1 MLFRSEDI
9 VFATGDTFRPFL
21 DFHEQLDRDG
31 TLFDRYIFITSV
43 DDDGNG
49 TGRYLYLQLKA
60 GPSHLRR
67 SREGREIFRIKKPR
81 HIQTWTQQPYPVMLV
96 IGREVD
102 PMAWDRVSWDRLVE
116 VNLTDPEWR
125 DPELK
130 RRHLHLSAPFGSSSR
145 ETRAFP
151 DVRWMEITSVL
162 KRELASGRQPEE
174 IKQIEFVGE
183 TLDLASVLRWR
194 DRLREGYRG

>member
-1 MLFRSEDI
+1 
-9 VFATGDTFRPFL
+9 
-21 DFHEQLDRDG
+21 
-31 TLFDRYIFITSV
+31 
-43 DDDGNG
+43 
-49 TGRYLYLQLKA
+49 
-60 GPSHLRR
+60 
-67 SREGREIFRIKKPR
+67 
-81 HIQTWTQQPYPVMLV
+81 MLV
-96 IGREVD
+96 IGLEAD
-102 PMAWDRVSWDRLVE
+102 PMAWNRVSWDRLNE
-116 VNLTDPEWR
+116 FSMTEIDWP

-130 RRHLHLSAPFGSSSR
+130 RRHLNLSDPFGSSSR

-162 KRELASGRQPEE
+162 KRELASGRQPEQ